1 MFKPLMNNLIDHI
14 FKFRENNEWVHKTTD
29 DLFKDKKI
37 AMFGLPGAFT
47 PTCSN
52 QQLPGYEKRYNELI
66 DLGIDDVYCMSVN
79 DAFVMNAWADNL
91 KITKV
96 KLIPDGDGVF
106 TRSLGMLVD
115 KPVQGFGLRSWR
127 YSCIITN
134 KFIKSQWIEEGFN
147 NLSDDEDPF
156 EISDVATM
164 INSNT
169 PVISY
174 LE

>member
-1 MFKPLMNNLIDHI
+1 MFKPLMNNLTDHI

-134 KFIKSQWIEEGFN
+134 KFIKSKWIEEGFN

>member
-1 MFKPLMNNLIDHI
+1 MNYLTDHI

-66 DLGIDDVYCMSVN
+66 DLGINDVYCMSVN

-115 KPVQGFGLRSWR
+115 KPVQGFGFRSWR

-147 NLSDDEDPF
+147 NLSNDEDPF